1 MRFHSSGLEA
11 WSSLGLGFFFYKGGW
26 RESDGT
32 FPPYLKEWFSQSLG
46 QKRCPLSFHLPAIE
60 ASSSHLALTLSPSI
74 HYLIHLLSPCILL
87 SQISSLTSQFL
98 SPERTCKQSI
108 SSCKNTRAHK
118 QRPNPTIPQTHL
130 HVSIISA
137 GNRLLGCVEEGRDG
151 NTWRGRKN
159 NWGVKSMYSQ
169 EEHSTAAASVW
180 NYSAYGA
187 SRLRGAVHLLK

>member
-1 MRFHSSGLEA
+1 MELIRSGVFFLFKRWVEGVG
-11 WSSLGLGFFFYKGGW
+11 WYVPSLFEGMVFAVFRAETVPTL
-26 RESDGT
+26 
-32 FPPYLKEWFSQSLG
+32 
-46 QKRCPLSFHLPAIE
+46 LP
-60 ASSSHLALTLSPSI
+60 SPCSSHLALTLSPSI

-118 QRPNPTIPQTHL
+118 QRHNPTIPQTHL
-130 HVSIISA
+130 HISIISA